1 MIDRF
6 TREHIRRE
14 RSKIY
19 LSRINVK
26 TLMMYGDGLCYQ
38 CNRLMDAES
47 KAKFCSKKCRSIHAS
62 LVEVGYGPEKE
73 RSKKHG

>member
-1 MIDRF
+1 
-6 TREHIRRE
+6 
-14 RSKIY
+14 
-19 LSRINVK
+19 
-26 TLMMYGDGLCYQ
+26 MMYGDGLCYQ